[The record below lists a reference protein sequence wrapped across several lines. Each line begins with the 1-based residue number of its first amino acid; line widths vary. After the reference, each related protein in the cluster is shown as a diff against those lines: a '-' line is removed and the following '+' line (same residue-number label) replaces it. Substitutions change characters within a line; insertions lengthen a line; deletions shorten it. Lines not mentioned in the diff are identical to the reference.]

1 MRRSGAS
8 VTLRPEEYLASL
20 PEATARYLALA
31 FEVLNG
37 FRYIFFRFFFI
48 SLLRIS
54 KKKKKKRGRSR
65 YESI

>member
-37 FRYIFFRFFFI
+37 FRYIFFRFFL
-48 SLLRIS
+48 SLS
-54 KKKKKKRGRSR
+54 
-65 YESI
+65 